1 MTEGLSLAGRVRGV
15 RRYRVVGLTA
25 AAVLVVLV
33 LASFTAPLWVSHTPE
48 DFTATDRLLGP
59 SAEYWF
65 GTDNFGRD
73 IFSRVVYGGRVSLI
87 VGLAVA
93 LLATALGTLGG
104 LLAGYFRSV
113 DNVLMRVVDGLMAFP
128 SIILALALVAALG
141 GSLTNVII
149 ALAMTTWPIMTRVVR
164 SSTLQLREL
173 QFVEAAVAT
182 GTRRADILFRHILP
196 NALTPIIVQATF
208 IFAEAVLAEA
218 ALSFLGLGVKPPT
231 PTWGNIL
238 GESRTYLT
246 IAPWFSIFP
255 GLAIVATVL
264 SLNVFGDMLRDM
276 LDPHSRR

>member
-1 MTEGLSLAGRVRGV
+1 MAAMQGLTTF
-15 RRYRVVGLTA
+15 RRHRLVGLCA
-25 AAVLVVLV
+25 AAVLVILV
-33 LASFTAPLWVSHTPE
+33 LGSFTAPLWTPHSP
-48 DFTATDRLLGP
+48 DDIAPADRLLGP
-59 SAEYWF
+59 TGEYWF

-93 LLATALGTLGG
+93 LLATVLGTLGG
-104 LLAGYFRSV
+104 LFAGYFRKV

-182 GTRRADILFRHILP
+182 GTRKLDILFRHILP

-255 GLAIVATVL
+255 GLAIVVTVL
-264 SLNVFGDMLRDM
+264 ALNVFGDMLRDL
-276 LDPHSRR
+276 LDPHRDR

>member
-1 MTEGLSLAGRVRGV
+1 MIRVTTFRRHRLVGV
-15 RRYRVVGLTA
+15 CA
-25 AAVLVVLV
+25 AAVLVVMV
-33 LASFTAPLWVSHTPE
+33 LAAVSAPLWTPYAPGE
-48 DFTATDRLLGP
+48 IAPADRLSSP
-59 SAEYWF
+59 SGKYWF

-87 VGLAVA
+87 VGLSVA
-93 LLATALGTLGG
+93 LLATALGTLAG
-104 LLAGYFRSV
+104 LLAGYFRQV
-113 DNVLMRVVDGLMAFP
+113 DNILMRVVDGLMAFP

-141 GSLTNVII
+141 GSLVNVII
-149 ALAMTTWPIMTRVVR
+149 ALSMTTWPIMTRVVR

-182 GTRRADILFRHILP
+182 GTSRADILFRHILP

-218 ALSFLGLGVKPPT
+218 ALSFLGLGVTPPT

-246 IAPWFSIFP
+246 VAPWFSIFP
-255 GLAIVATVL
+255 GLAIVVTVL
-264 SLNVFGDMLRDM
+264 ALNIFGDMLRDL
-276 LDPHSRR
+276 LDPHSAR